1 MSRGGEFPTCLGLFL
16 KGSCDTNEPFDKA
29 DQNLYSDPSAK
40 DESKQGESNIISA
53 SHMHV
58 EGSTPS
64 WIPQTKFCSET
75 LLTLE
80 MVTPLFSVHTR
91 VFCC

>member
-40 DESKQGESNIISA
+40 DVMSQN
-53 SHMHV
+53 
-58 EGSTPS
+58 
-64 WIPQTKFCSET
+64 
-75 LLTLE
+75 
-80 MVTPLFSVHTR
+80 R
-91 VFCC
+91 VKAI